1 MNKFLTFFLII
12 SVFTLVA
19 NDHENKPQFEGMIS
33 SDVFQIDGG
42 MEMVVEKRSTCN
54 AGNTP
59 KHFHP
64 AAGTLVYV
72 LDGVS
77 QSKSTGEWKEYA
89 KGEYWFERTDWI
101 HGGEA
106 DAPELGDG
114 CTDLLVIR
122 VVDKGKEHTV
132 FVE

>member
-1 MNKFLTFFLII
+1 MRLLLTTIFLTFLI
-12 SVFTLVA
+12 SA
-19 NDHENKPQFEGMIS
+19 DDHEQPKFEGLLS
-33 SDVFQIDGG
+33 SEVFNLDGG
-42 MEMVVEKRSTCN
+42 MELYVEKRSTCS
-54 AGNTP
+54 AGTTP

-77 QSKSTGEWKEYA
+77 QSKSTGKWKKYS
-89 KGEYWFERTDWI
+89 KGEYWFERTDLVN
-101 HGGEA
+101 GGVA
-106 DAPELGDG
+106 DSPDLGDA

-122 VVDKGKEHTV
+122 VVDEGKNNTV

>member
-1 MNKFLTFFLII
+1 MRII
-12 SVFTLVA
+12 LFILASFYLSA
-19 NDHENKPQFEGMIS
+19 DDHEQSFEGLLS
-33 SDVFQIDGG
+33 SERFNIDGG
-42 MEMVVEKRSTCN
+42 MELVIEKRSTCN

-64 AAGTLVYV
+64 AAGTVVYV

-77 QSKSTGEWKEYA
+77 QSKSTGQWKQYS
-89 KGEYWFERTDWI
+89 KGEYWFERSDWV

-106 DAPELGDG
+106 AAQDLGDQ

-122 VVDKGKEHTV
+122 VVEEGKEHTV
-132 FVE
+132 FVD

>member
-1 MNKFLTFFLII
+1 MRII
-12 SVFTLVA
+12 LFILASFYLSA
-19 NDHENKPQFEGMIS
+19 DDHEQSFEGLLS
-33 SDVFQIDGG
+33 SERFNIDGE
-42 MEMVVEKRSTCN
+42 MELVIEKRSTCN

-64 AAGTLVYV
+64 AAGTVVYV

-77 QSKSTGEWKEYA
+77 QSKSTGQWKQYS
-89 KGEYWFERTDWI
+89 KGEYWFERSDWV

-106 DAPELGDG
+106 DAPDLGDQ

-122 VVDKGKEHTV
+122 VVEEGKEHTV
-132 FVE
+132 FVD

>member
-1 MNKFLTFFLII
+1 MNLY
-12 SVFTLVA
+12 
-19 NDHENKPQFEGMIS
+19 
-33 SDVFQIDGG
+33 
-42 MEMVVEKRSTCN
+42 VEKRSTCN
-54 AGNTP
+54 AGNVP

-77 QSKSTGEWKEYA
+77 QSKSSGEWKLYT
-89 KGEYWFERTDWI
+89 KGEYWFERTDWV

-106 DAPELGDG
+106 DTPELEDV

-122 VVDKGKEHTV
+122 VVDKDKDHTV
-132 FVE
+132 FIK

>member
-1 MNKFLTFFLII
+1 
-12 SVFTLVA
+12 
-19 NDHENKPQFEGMIS
+19 
-33 SDVFQIDGG
+33 
-42 MEMVVEKRSTCN
+42 MELYVEKRSTCS
-54 AGNTP
+54 AGTTP

-77 QSKSTGEWKEYA
+77 QSKSTGKWKNYTT
-89 KGEYWFERTDWI
+89 GEYWFERTDWV

-106 DAPELGDG
+106 DAPDLGDA

-122 VVDKGKEHTV
+122 VVDEGKNHTV

>member
-1 MNKFLTFFLII
+1 MRLLLMILFTSFLL
-12 SVFTLVA
+12 SA
-19 NDHENKPQFEGMIS
+19 DDHEQPTFEGLLS
-33 SDVFQIDGG
+33 SEVFNLDGG
-42 MEMVVEKRSTCN
+42 MELYVEKRSTCS
-54 AGNTP
+54 AGTTP

-77 QSKSTGEWKEYA
+77 QSKSTGKWKNYTT
-89 KGEYWFERTDWI
+89 GEYWFERTDWV

-106 DAPELGDG
+106 DAPDLGDA

-122 VVDKGKEHTV
+122 VVDEGKNHTV

>member
-1 MNKFLTFFLII
+1 
-12 SVFTLVA
+12 
-19 NDHENKPQFEGMIS
+19 
-33 SDVFQIDGG
+33 
-42 MEMVVEKRSTCN
+42 MELYVEKRSTCS
-54 AGNTP
+54 AGTTP

-77 QSKSTGEWKEYA
+77 QSKSTGEWKNYT
-89 KGEYWFERTDWI
+89 KGEYWFERTDWV
-101 HGGEA
+101 HGGEE
-106 DAPELGDG
+106 DAPDLGNA

-122 VVDKGKEHTV
+122 VVDEGKNHTV

>member
-1 MNKFLTFFLII
+1 MRLLLTTIFLTFLI
-12 SVFTLVA
+12 SA
-19 NDHENKPQFEGMIS
+19 DDHEQPKFEGLLS
-33 SDVFQIDGG
+33 SEVFNLDGG
-42 MEMVVEKRSTCN
+42 MELYVEKRSTCS
-54 AGNTP
+54 ARTTP

-77 QSKSTGEWKEYA
+77 QSKSTGKWKKYS
-89 KGEYWFERTDWI
+89 KGEYWFEPTDWV

-106 DAPELGDG
+106 DAPDLGDS

-122 VVDKGKEHTV
+122 VVDEGKNHTV

>member
-1 MNKFLTFFLII
+1 MRLLFMMLFTSFLL
-12 SVFTLVA
+12 SA
-19 NDHENKPQFEGMIS
+19 DDHEQPTFEGLLS
-33 SDVFQIDGG
+33 SEVFNLDGG
-42 MEMVVEKRSTCN
+42 MELYVEKRSTCS
-54 AGNTP
+54 AGTTP

-77 QSKSTGEWKEYA
+77 QSKSTGEWKNYTT
-89 KGEYWFERTDWI
+89 GEYWFERTDWV

-106 DAPELGDG
+106 DAPDLGDA

-122 VVDKGKEHTV
+122 VVDEGKNHTV

>member
-1 MNKFLTFFLII
+1 MRII
-12 SVFTLVA
+12 LFMLASFYLSA
-19 NDHENKPQFEGMIS
+19 DDHEQSFEGLLS
-33 SDVFQIDGG
+33 TERFNIDGG
-42 MEMVVEKRSTCN
+42 MELVIEKRSTCN

-64 AAGTLVYV
+64 AAGTVVYV

-77 QSKSTGEWKEYA
+77 QSKSTGQWKQYS
-89 KGEYWFERTDWI
+89 KGEYWFERSDWV

-106 DAPELGDG
+106 DAPDLGDQ

-122 VVDKGKEHTV
+122 VVEEGKEHTV
-132 FVE
+132 FVD

>member
-1 MNKFLTFFLII
+1 MRLLLITLFLTFLI
-12 SVFTLVA
+12 SA
-19 NDHENKPQFEGMIS
+19 DDHEQPKFEGLLS
-33 SDVFQIDGG
+33 SEVFNLDGG
-42 MEMVVEKRSTCN
+42 MELYVEKRSTCS
-54 AGNTP
+54 AGTTP

-77 QSKSTGEWKEYA
+77 QSKSTGEWKNYT
-89 KGEYWFERTDWI
+89 KGEYWFERTDWG
-101 HGGEA
+101 HGGED
-106 DAPELGDG
+106 DAPDLCDA

-122 VVDKGKEHTV
+122 VVDEGKNHTV

>member
-1 MNKFLTFFLII
+1 MRLLLITLFLTFLL
-12 SVFTLVA
+12 SA
-19 NDHENKPQFEGMIS
+19 DDHEQPTFEGLS
-33 SDVFQIDGG
+33 SSEVFNLDGG
-42 MEMVVEKRSTCN
+42 MELYVEKRSTCS
-54 AGNTP
+54 AGTTP

-77 QSKSTGEWKEYA
+77 QSKSTGEWKNYT
-89 KGEYWFERTDWI
+89 KGEYWFERTDWV
-101 HGGEA
+101 HGGEE
-106 DAPELGDG
+106 DAPDLGDA

-122 VVDKGKEHTV
+122 VVDEGKSHTV

>member
-1 MNKFLTFFLII
+1 MRIILLILA
-12 SVFTLVA
+12 SFYLSA
-19 NDHENKPQFEGMIS
+19 DDHEQSFEGLLS
-33 SDVFQIDGG
+33 SERFNIDGG
-42 MEMVVEKRSTCN
+42 MELVIEKRSTCN

-64 AAGTLVYV
+64 AAGTVVYV

-77 QSKSTGEWKEYA
+77 QSKSTGQWKQYS
-89 KGEYWFERTDWI
+89 KGEYWFERSDWV

-106 DAPELGDG
+106 DAPDLGDQ

-122 VVDKGKEHTV
+122 VVEEGKEHTV
-132 FVE
+132 FVD

>member
-1 MNKFLTFFLII
+1 MRII
-12 SVFTLVA
+12 LFILASFYLSA
-19 NDHENKPQFEGMIS
+19 DDHEQSFEGLLS
-33 SDVFQIDGG
+33 SERFNIDGG
-42 MEMVVEKRSTCN
+42 MELVIEKRSTCN

-64 AAGTLVYV
+64 AAGTVVYV

-77 QSKSTGEWKEYA
+77 QSKSTGQWKQYS
-89 KGEYWFERTDWI
+89 KGEYWFERTDWV
-101 HGGEA
+101 HGGED
-106 DAPELGDG
+106 DAPDLGDA

-122 VVDKGKEHTV
+122 VVDEGKNHTV

>member
-1 MNKFLTFFLII
+1 MRII
-12 SVFTLVA
+12 LFILASFYLSA
-19 NDHENKPQFEGMIS
+19 DDHEQSFEGLLS
-33 SDVFQIDGG
+33 SESFNIDGG
-42 MEMVVEKRSTCN
+42 MELVIEKRSTCN

-64 AAGTLVYV
+64 AAGTVVYV

-77 QSKSTGEWKEYA
+77 QSKSTGQWKQYS
-89 KGEYWFERTDWI
+89 KGEYWFERSDWV

-106 DAPELGDG
+106 DAPDLGDQ

-122 VVDKGKEHTV
+122 VVEEGKEHTV
-132 FVE
+132 FVD

>member
-1 MNKFLTFFLII
+1 MRII
-12 SVFTLVA
+12 LFILASFYLSA
-19 NDHENKPQFEGMIS
+19 DDHEQSFEGLLS
-33 SDVFQIDGG
+33 SERFNIDGG
-42 MEMVVEKRSTCN
+42 MELVIEKRSTCN

-64 AAGTLVYV
+64 AAGTVVYV

-77 QSKSTGEWKEYA
+77 QSKSTGQWKQYS
-89 KGEYWFERTDWI
+89 KGEYWFERTDWV
-101 HGGEA
+101 HGGED
-106 DAPELGDG
+106 DAPDLGNA

-122 VVDKGKEHTV
+122 VVDEGKNHTV

>member
-1 MNKFLTFFLII
+1 MRII
-12 SVFTLVA
+12 LFILASFYLSA
-19 NDHENKPQFEGMIS
+19 DDHEQSFEGLLS
-33 SDVFQIDGG
+33 SERVNIDGG
-42 MEMVVEKRSTCN
+42 MELVIEKRSTCN

-64 AAGTLVYV
+64 AAGTVVYV

-77 QSKSTGEWKEYA
+77 QSKSTGQWKQYS
-89 KGEYWFERTDWI
+89 KGEYWFERSDWV

-106 DAPELGDG
+106 DAPDLGDQ

-122 VVDKGKEHTV
+122 VVEEGKEHTV
-132 FVE
+132 FVD